1 MKVILLKSHENMGNV
16 GDVVNVKNGYARNFL
31 IPNKIASP
39 ATEKNIKDLNLFIKA
54 QEIKEAKDRT
64 NMELLLKQL
73 NKLTIKLS
81 LQAGD
86 EDKLFGSVT
95 SQMIVDELLKEGY
108 TIDKKEILLEEP
120 IKSLGNHFVEINLG
134 FELKAKLKIKIS
146 AEK

>member
-81 LQAGD
+81 LQAGE

>member
-81 LQAGD
+81 LQAGE

-108 TIDKKEILLEEP
+108 TIDKKEIVLEEP

>member
-39 ATEKNIKDLNLFIKA
+39 ATEKNIKDLNLFIKS

-81 LQAGD
+81 LQAGE

-108 TIDKKEILLEEP
+108 TVDKKEILLDDP

>member
-81 LQAGD
+81 LQAGE

-120 IKSLGNHFVEINLG
+120 IKSLGNHFVEISLG

>member
-39 ATEKNIKDLNLFIKA
+39 ATEKNIKDLNLFIKS

-81 LQAGD
+81 LQAGE

-108 TIDKKEILLEEP
+108 SIDKIEILLEEP

>member
-81 LQAGD
+81 LQAGGAFAQ
-86 EDKLFGSVT
+86 KLSVPKLPEVKPPLAYT
-95 SQMIVDELLKEGY
+95 VPSRSSVIV
-108 TIDKKEILLEEP
+108 
-120 IKSLGNHFVEINLG
+120 
-134 FELKAKLKIKIS
+134 
-146 AEK
+146 

>member
-39 ATEKNIKDLNLFIKA
+39 ATEKNIKDLNLFIYA

-81 LQAGD
+81 LQAGE

>member
-1 MKVILLKSHENMGNV
+1 MKVILLRSYDKVGNV

-39 ATEKNIKDLNLFIKA
+39 ATEKNIKDLELFLKS

-64 NMELLLKQL
+64 NMELLYKQL
-73 NKLTIKLS
+73 NKLTLKLS
-81 LQAGD
+81 LQAGE

-95 SQMIVDELLKEGY
+95 SQMISDELSALGY
-108 TIDKKEILLEEP
+108 TVDKKEIIVEDA
-120 IKSLGNHFVEINLG
+120 IKTLGNHFVEINLG

-146 AEK
+146 AKK

>member
-39 ATEKNIKDLNLFIKA
+39 ATEKNIKDLNLFIKS

-81 LQAGD
+81 LQAGE

-108 TIDKKEILLEEP
+108 TVDKKEILLDDP
-120 IKSLGNHFVEINLG
+120 IKSLGNHFVEISLG

>member
-39 ATEKNIKDLNLFIKA
+39 ATEKNIKDLNLFIKS

-81 LQAGD
+81 LQAGE